1 VVVERHPEREAS
13 GPHPNDRVGR
23 YVLHRVIGVGAMGT
37 VWAAS
42 DPELDRAV
50 AIKILHAD
58 AARLR
63 TRANFLREAQ
73 ATARL
78 VHRNV
83 VTIHDVGV
91 ADDRLFLAM
100 ELVAGLTLRQW
111 LQTPRGW
118 REIVDVLRGAA
129 MGLAAAHDAGIVH
142 RDVKPDNVLLELH
155 ADGSVARVVVSDFG
169 LAAAPDPS
177 SSAITRADLVP
188 SGEIDALEVT
198 QDSSFQGTAA
208 YAAPEQRGGTCDA
221 RSDQFSFCVTAHEA
235 LWGERPPAPTSGC
248 APRWLRRAVMR
259 GLSSHPTQRF
269 PDMRALSAALDPQRR
284 RRAATI
290 VAGVAACSA
299 ALGIA
304 VASRTAEPERLSYCD
319 RVTSQLDGVW
329 DEPSRLE
336 IEAAFL
342 ATHEPS
348 AADAWASVSARIDTF
363 ASEWVEAQTQ
373 ACLAQTDG
381 TVPRDVLA
389 LRMTCL
395 DRQLG
400 RARAI
405 GEALR
410 VMDRD
415 AVLRSSDSV
424 AHLGS
429 PSVCSDDEQL
439 SRRAAARIDVDPRVQ
454 LELDSMLSRAEAL
467 AHTAKFAESEAIAQ
481 DALALAREVGDRWAA
496 AEALLEIA
504 VPRQWRQ
511 RPTAEQAFHDALS
524 AALAV
529 EHHRVAALSMIG
541 LLELWD
547 ADTAGGAERA
557 EQWERHCRAT
567 ISAMGG
573 DVGLEIELGV
583 ALGNVYLKFAR
594 YDEAEAA
601 YRRALALREGS
612 EHDILLAGA
621 HANLAS
627 IEAARGRYEEAL
639 VGFRH
644 SHALIEGV
652 YGPRHPNAAIALVN
666 VGSATAELGDLETAH
681 QQHLRALEILEENFG
696 REHAGLAPALRMLA
710 WNGLA
715 RKRYADALPYAERAL
730 AIARR
735 ESGERDE
742 STARSL
748 AMVAAI
754 ELELGRAAESVAHCE
769 EALVI
774 ARAALGAD
782 HPTVAEFDVECGFA
796 ATEAGHEAEARRHF
810 ETAIAVRE
818 ARLGP
823 DDPEI
828 GRAWTGIAEL
838 ELKLGHSRQ
847 AVVAATRAHELASKP
862 GEGRNVAGPEAA
874 FLLARTLM
882 AAGEHARA
890 RRHAEDAV
898 REFRAIG
905 PSWNS
910 HADEVVAWLQRSPR

>member
-1 VVVERHPEREAS
+1 MTVERHPQREAS
-13 GPHPNDRVGR
+13 GPHPDDRVGR

-50 AIKILHAD
+50 AIKVLHAD

-91 ADDRLFLAM
+91 ADDRFFLAM
-100 ELVAGLTLRQW
+100 ELVAGPTLRQW
-111 LQTPRGW
+111 VQTPRSW

-129 MGLAAAHDAGIVH
+129 LGLAAAHDAGIVH

-169 LAAAPDPS
+169 LAAAADVS
-177 SSAITRADLVP
+177 SAAITRADLDPP
-188 SGEIDALEVT
+188 SDGDALEVT
-198 QDSSFQGTAA
+198 QDNSFQGTVA
-208 YAAPEQRGGTCDA
+208 YAAPEQRNGTCDA
-221 RSDQFSFCVTAHEA
+221 RSDQYSFCVTAYEA
-235 LWGERPPAPTSGC
+235 LWGERPFGGNGC
-248 APRWLRRAVMR
+248 NVPRWLRRVLSR
-259 GLSSHPTQRF
+259 GLDPRPARRF
-269 PDMRALSAALDPQRR
+269 SDMRALASALDPQRR

-290 VAGVAACSA
+290 VVGVGACSV

-304 VASRTAEPERLSYCD
+304 VASRATEPRRVDYCD
-319 RVTSQLDGVW
+319 RVASQLDGVW
-329 DEPSRLE
+329 DDQARRD

-342 ATHEPS
+342 ATREPS
-348 AADAWASVSARIDTF
+348 AADAWASVSGHIDAF
-363 ASEWVEAQTQ
+363 AAEWVDAQTQ
-373 ACLAQTDG
+373 ACHAQADG
-381 TVPRDVLA
+381 SVPRDVLA

-405 GEALR
+405 GDALR
-410 VMDRD
+410 VADRE

-439 SRRAAARIDVDPRVQ
+439 SHRAAVRTDVDPRTQ
-454 LELDSMLSRAEAL
+454 LELDGMLSQAEAL

-481 DALALAREVGDRWAA
+481 DALALARKVDDRWAA

-547 ADTAGGAERA
+547 TDTAGGVERA
-557 EQWERHCRAT
+557 EQWERHCTAT

-594 YDEAEAA
+594 YDDAEAA
-601 YRRALALREGS
+601 YRRALGLRTGR

-627 IEAARGRYEEAL
+627 IEAARGHYQEAL
-639 VGFRH
+639 AGFRH

-652 YGPRHPNAAIALVN
+652 YGARHPNAAIALVN
-666 VGSATAELGDLETAH
+666 VGSATAELGDLAAAH
-681 QQHLRALEILEENFG
+681 VHHVRALEILEENFG
-696 REHAGLAPALRMLA
+696 PEHAALAPALRMLA

-715 RKRYADALPYAERAL
+715 RKRYAEALPYAERAL

-735 ESGERDE
+735 ESGDRDE

-748 AMVAAI
+748 SMVAAI
-754 ELELGRAAESVAHCE
+754 VLQLGREEEAVGHCE
-769 EALVI
+769 EALRI

-782 HPTVAEFDVECGFA
+782 HPTVAEFEVECGY
-796 ATEAGHEAEARRHF
+796 ATTQAGHFGAARRHL
-810 ETAIAVRE
+810 ESAIAIRE
-818 ARLGP
+818 SRLGA

-838 ELKLGHSRQ
+838 EMELGHARK
-847 AVVAATRAHELASKP
+847 AVIAATRAHDIASKP
-862 GEGRNVAGPEAA
+862 GIGRNVARPEAS
-874 FLLARTLM
+874 FLLARALM
-882 AAGEHARA
+882 AAGERARA
-890 RRHAEDAV
+890 RRLADEAI

-905 PSWNS
+905 PSWDA